1 MLGIGHIIIIG
12 KTANFTHVQ
21 KTVIDTLH
29 NEGKLQKVFAKE
41 VFFFFKKC
49 CTQAYWHKIEQKEKC
64 DRRRCTSNGDSW
76 EDYQTKSI

>member
-41 VFFFFKKC
+41 VFFFQKMLYPSVL
-49 CTQAYWHKIEQKEKC
+49 TQNWTEGKV
-64 DRRRCTSNGDSW
+64 W
-76 EDYQTKSI
+76 